1 MPSCIGLSRTGRF
14 RNVFVQRVAPRG
26 AKVFGLPIA
35 AGCSR
40 EHEMALFDTLDR
52 DLALFPQ
59 IPGGMVASVPS
70 GHRKLR

>member
-1 MPSCIGLSRTGRF
+1 MSAG
-14 RNVFVQRVAPRG
+14 RG